1 MNVLAWI
8 LCGLLAAIFLLV
20 GLGKLTQPRAK
31 LQESG
36 RMDWVED
43 FSDGQVKGIGALE
56 LLGALGLV
64 LPWALG
70 IAKVLTPVAAL
81 GLAAVMGG
89 AVVTHLRR
97 KEQSAA
103 VAPAVLCVLAVV
115 VAVLRFTQ
123 L

>member
-8 LCGLLAAIFLLV
+8 LSGLLAALFLFV
-20 GLGKLTQPRAK
+20 GFGKLTQARTK
-31 LQESG
+31 LKESG

-56 LLGALGLV
+56 LLGAIGLI

-70 IAKVLTPVAAL
+70 IAKVLTPIAAL
-81 GLAAVMGG
+81 GLAGVMAG
-89 AVVTHLRR
+89 AVVVHLRR
-97 KEQSAA
+97 KEGSVAA
-103 VAPAVLCVLAVV
+103 VPGVLGLLALV
-115 VAVLRFTQ
+115 VAILRFTQ

>member
-1 MNVLAWI
+1 
-8 LCGLLAAIFLLV
+8 
-20 GLGKLTQPRAK
+20 
-31 LQESG
+31 
-36 RMDWVED
+36 MDWVED

-70 IAKVLTPVAAL
+70 IAKVLTPIAAL